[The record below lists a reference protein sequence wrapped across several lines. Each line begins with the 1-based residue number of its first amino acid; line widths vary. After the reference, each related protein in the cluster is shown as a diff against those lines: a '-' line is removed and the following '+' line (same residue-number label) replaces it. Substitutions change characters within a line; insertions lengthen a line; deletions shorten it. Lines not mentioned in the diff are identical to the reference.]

1 MNQDQLKKS
10 VGYAVIDF
18 IPPGSVIGIGT
29 GTTIINFITHA
40 LRSIKHIIKG
50 TVSSS
55 IISTTYLKQEGIKV
69 FDLNQINSLVLYIDS
84 ADEINSNLEMIKGGG
99 GALTKEKIISNFA
112 NKFICIV
119 DESKKVECL
128 GKFPVPIEIIP
139 LSYNYISKEI
149 IKLGGIPVIR
159 SNIVTENNNIIID
172 VHNLDIS
179 NPLNMENFINSLPG
193 VVTVGIFANRTAD
206 IALIGTNS
214 GIKTM
219 RK

>member
-18 IPPGSVIGIGT
+18 IPPGSIIGIGT

-40 LRSIKHIIKG
+40 LKSIKHIIKG

-55 IISTTYLKQEGIKV
+55 VISTTYLKREGIKV
-69 FDLNQINSLVLYIDS
+69 FDLNQISSLVLYIDS

-119 DESKKVECL
+119 DESKKVEYL

-149 IKLGGIPVIR
+149 IKLGGIPVLR
-159 SNIVTENNNIIID
+159 QNIVTENNNIIID